1 MSPYFL
7 AAYNCVEDHLLAKIC
22 AAGRA
27 KDQIFVTPVRNK
39 NVRGLIIVYFGKN
52 NGSVRSVTSID

>member
-39 NVRGLIIVYFGKN
+39 NVRGLIIVYFGILI
-52 NGSVRSVTSID
+52 V